1 MWVPLMS
8 ARATDAF
15 SMAYYIYYTGLM
27 AAWEVGEGSMG
38 TVFCHPVSRDALPG
52 TAGW

>member
-27 AAWEVGEGSMG
+27 AAWEVDKGSTG
-38 TVFCHPVSRDALPG
+38 TVCHPVSRNALPD
-52 TAGW
+52 TAGG